1 MHHGQF
7 DDDDELDDND
17 EDEYDEEDIKLYNQ
31 LMAN

>member
-31 LMAN
+31 LMDN